1 MMPAPAL
8 TNIAPQVTKLLRLLA
23 SPIDGEALGAA
34 RALKRVLSSAS
45 LDLHD
50 LAKVLEFSIRH
61 DARRAAATAHNRSSG
76 LQEAPGAPWQVRE
89 MLRYCRDHAI
99 QLSPKEYDFVATLT
113 NRRGPPSERQLEWL
127 CSIYSRLTTEHP

>member
-1 MMPAPAL
+1 MTPAL
-8 TNIAPQVTKLLRLLA
+8 ANIAPTISKLVRLLG
-23 SPIDGEALGAA
+23 SDQDQEALGAA

-61 DARRAAATAHNRSSG
+61 DARRATATTHNRSSG
-76 LQEAPGAPWQVRE
+76 LQEAPGTPWQVRE

-99 QLSPKEYDFVATLT
+99 RLS
-113 NRRGPPSERQLEWL
+113 
-127 CSIYSRLTTEHP
+127 